1 MSAVVG
7 HFDGSVL
14 LSKLVT
20 QGVALCGFQMT
31 RTETATAVEDFI
43 GRASAPI
50 VGTSSGSCAQMKMRI
65 RSLLAGTVLGQS
77 TYYGRDIPYVSP

>member
-7 HFDGSVL
+7 HIDGSVL

-31 RTETATAVEDFI
+31 RTANATVEGGSI
-43 GRASAPI
+43 GRASVPT

-65 RSLLAGTVLGQS
+65 RSLLAGTVLGQG
-77 TYYGRDIPYVSP
+77 TYYGRDVPCVSP

>member
-7 HFDGSVL
+7 QFDGSVL

-31 RTETATAVEDFI
+31 RTESATVEEDSI
-43 GRASAPI
+43 GRASVLT

-65 RSLLAGTVLGQS
+65 RSLLAGTVLGQG
-77 TYYGRDIPYVSP
+77 TF